1 MLTGVAR
8 RLIGPLISGGGA
20 SSGTGRRCGESH
32 LHAAGYYY
40 FWRGDVQ
47 VVVDGLFGLKR
58 GDLRSN
64 WEMEQRGG
72 IATAVEEKKS
82 RRRGGTVRAFR

>member
-1 MLTGVAR
+1 
-8 RLIGPLISGGGA
+8 
-20 SSGTGRRCGESH
+20 
-32 LHAAGYYY
+32 
-40 FWRGDVQ
+40 VQ
-47 VVVDGLFGLKR
+47 VVVVDGLFGLKR

-64 WEMEQRGG
+64 WEMEQKGG

>member
-1 MLTGVAR
+1 MPPATT
-8 RLIGPLISGGGA
+8 IFGGGMY
-20 SSGTGRRCGESH
+20 R
-32 LHAAGYYY
+32 
-40 FWRGDVQ
+40 V